1 MASRMMTW
9 ALFGKPNQREWVPS
23 AMQKDQFAA
32 NDGLYSSGYRLFQG
46 HPADAMK
53 ALLDGAPKAAAI
65 SSSNETP
72 ANGGGRRGRG
82 MRTASASNENLWK
95 GWILPASDSDLWLT
109 KGASEYHSFAADTV
123 EERAKRLEYYRAQY
137 REASL
142 DGDQPLSKI
151 TQSLVSYKW
160 HQQAQ
165 AKGVLL
171 LDALRKSMGDEP
183 FFALMKDFFSKN
195 TTKAVNASAFI
206 DAAGHKELFAKWLD
220 TAGLPEGADGPLY
233 SASDLRRKLSSAMIV
248 YGTLMEAG
256 TNRYA
261 AEQLQKQFLD
271 QFESAVMIR
280 KDFEVTERELAEHD
294 ILFVGRPETNS
305 VLAAWSKSL
314 SLDYDGAVFRLNGK
328 DHASENEAMV
338 LAAANPKDNRH
349 MVVIIA
355 GNSPLSTVLL
365 TRAAGFGDTQYQIF
379 DGARANESGFLTK

>member
-1 MASRMMTW
+1 
-9 ALFGKPNQREWVPS
+9 
-23 AMQKDQFAA
+23 
-32 NDGLYSSGYRLFQG
+32 
-46 HPADAMK
+46 
-53 ALLDGAPKAAAI
+53 
-65 SSSNETP
+65 
-72 ANGGGRRGRG
+72 
-82 MRTASASNENLWK
+82 
-95 GWILPASDSDLWLT
+95 
-109 KGASEYHSFAADTV
+109 
-123 EERAKRLEYYRAQY
+123 
-137 REASL
+137 
-142 DGDQPLSKI
+142 
-151 TQSLVSYKW
+151 
-160 HQQAQ
+160 
-165 AKGVLL
+165 
-171 LDALRKSMGDEP
+171 MGDEP

-206 DAAGHKELFAKWLD
+206 DAAGHKELFVKWLD
-220 TAGLPEGADGPLY
+220 TAGLPESAEGPLY

-294 ILFVGRPETNS
+294 ILFIGRPETNS
-305 VLAAWSKSL
+305 VLAVWSKPL
-314 SLDYDGAVFRLNGK
+314 SLDYDGAVFKLNGK

-338 LAAANPKDNRH
+338 LAAANPKNNRH